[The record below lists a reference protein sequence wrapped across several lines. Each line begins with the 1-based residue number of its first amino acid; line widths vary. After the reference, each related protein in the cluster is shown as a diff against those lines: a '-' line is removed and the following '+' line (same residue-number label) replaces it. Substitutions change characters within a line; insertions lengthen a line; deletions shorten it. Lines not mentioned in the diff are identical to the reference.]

1 MAETAQ
7 GSVHL
12 TVNLRYV
19 DTQTDHVV
27 VLQDGPVI
35 IVPQVN
41 FCQRIFNIFK
51 KILVEGSRQRKTTVT
66 TA

>member
-41 FCQRIFNIFK
+41 FCQRIFNIF
-51 KILVEGSRQRKTTVT
+51 
-66 TA
+66 